1 MVRRNSQ
8 EISERVRSLN
18 RKVARG
24 ALPLPEAGGSGFPT
38 LEVDVGHF
46 SYWRSL
52 RRTVHPW
59 KLEKAGKK
67 ADVTWV

>member
-8 EISERVRSLN
+8 EIRERVRSLN
-18 RKVARG
+18 RKLARG

-52 RRTVHPW
+52 RSTVHPGSLRRLGR
-59 KLEKAGKK
+59 KLM
-67 ADVTWV
+67 